1 MFSFLSQ
8 VKYLVLLMYLH
19 ILYNCLKAE
28 YYCVLH
34 HGTYEALVMY
44 TNNECATVQVMAK
57 AVLNK
62 LLPGSCLCMALSSE
76 EAGALIHHLVMQL
89 THLLPRYRNSAL
101 DTLDEFLLTNE
112 NYKVLC
118 SAAEEIMEN
127 STSPESENAETDFT
141 ETGNTETEKAKDKAT
156 ENESTESESTET
168 EIRCTETENAAAK
181 LIWII
186 VTNGAIT
193 SNTNESVVEDLISL
207 KQKETGFHKI
217 ILDLQQAV
225 ASCNHSVVRRLVH
238 ILIILAADPQ
248 NRLILTNEVAL
259 GALEEVMEF
268 GGTEEQLAAKAISL
282 IMETKLLTLHDVK
295 TPLGMLVRN
304 IETS

>member
-19 ILYNCLKAE
+19 ILYNCLKAD

-101 DTLDEFLLTNE
+101 DILDEFLLTNE

-127 STSPESENAETDFT
+127 NTNPESENAETDFT
-141 ETGNTETEKAKDKAT
+141 ETGNTETENAKDKAT
-156 ENESTESESTET
+156 ENKSTET
-168 EIRCTETENAAAK
+168 EISCSETENAAAK
-181 LIWII
+181 LISII
-186 VTNGAIT
+186 ATNGAIT

-207 KQKETGFHKI
+207 KQKEAGFHKI
-217 ILDLQQAV
+217 VLDLQQAV
-225 ASCNHSVVRRLVH
+225 ALRNHSVVRRLVH

-259 GALEEVMEF
+259 GALKEVMEF

-282 IMETKLLTLHDVK
+282 IMETKTLTLHDVK

-304 IETS
+304 IQTSI

>member
-1 MFSFLSQ
+1 
-8 VKYLVLLMYLH
+8 MYLH
-19 ILYNCLKAE
+19 ILYNCLKTD

-57 AVLNK
+57 AVLKK

-101 DTLDEFLLTNE
+101 DILDEFLLTNE
-112 NYKVLC
+112 NYKALC

-127 STSPESENAETDFT
+127 STNPESENAETV
-141 ETGNTETEKAKDKAT
+141 NAETENAKDKAT
-156 ENESTESESTET
+156 ENKSTET
-168 EIRCTETENAAAK
+168 EISCSETENAAAK
-181 LIWII
+181 LISII
-186 VTNGAIT
+186 ATNGAIT

-207 KQKETGFHKI
+207 KQKEAGFHKI
-217 ILDLQQAV
+217 VLDLQQAV
-225 ASCNHSVVRRLVH
+225 ALRNHSVVRRLVH

-259 GALEEVMEF
+259 GALEEVTEF
-268 GGTEEQLAAKAISL
+268 GGMEEQLAAKAISL

-304 IETS
+304 IQTSI

>member
-1 MFSFLSQ
+1 
-8 VKYLVLLMYLH
+8 MYLH
-19 ILYNCLKAE
+19 ILYNCLKAD

-57 AVLNK
+57 AVLKK

-101 DTLDEFLLTNE
+101 DILDEFLLTNE

-127 STSPESENAETDFT
+127 NTNPESENAETDFT
-141 ETGNTETEKAKDKAT
+141 ETGNTETENAKDKAT
-156 ENESTESESTET
+156 ENKSTET
-168 EIRCTETENAAAK
+168 EISCSETENAAAK
-181 LIWII
+181 LISII
-186 VTNGAIT
+186 ATNGAIT

-207 KQKETGFHKI
+207 KQKEAGFHKI
-217 ILDLQQAV
+217 VLDLQQAV
-225 ASCNHSVVRRLVH
+225 ALRNHSVVRRLVH

-282 IMETKLLTLHDVK
+282 IMETKTLTLHDVK

-304 IETS
+304 IQTSI